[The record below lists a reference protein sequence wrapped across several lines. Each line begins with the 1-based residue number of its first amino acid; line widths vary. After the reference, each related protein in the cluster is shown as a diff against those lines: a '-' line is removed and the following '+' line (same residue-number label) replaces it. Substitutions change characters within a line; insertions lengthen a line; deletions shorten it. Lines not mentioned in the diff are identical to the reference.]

1 VGLLDKLKETFK
13 AEPKQL
19 ETFSGEGE
27 YLHVNTNPE
36 GFNIQAKRPANITS
50 SAGQVFG
57 DALYMSDK
65 NDRKWFSPEGLA
77 SSMTAESGPVQS
89 VHKIKANF
97 NNALLVTPDNVYK
110 VADAVKSNGGDFNK
124 FLQQSDY
131 DGLIIRGFD
140 DLGQNIA
147 DKMYDDLS
155 PLNME
160 YVTQDQVV
168 NFKPAE
174 NIIET
179 SSVNPRDYNKALM
192 TASEEADYER
202 LMNKDVKG
210 EPMWIDKAD
219 PTSWSFD
226 EKAPDYF
233 NEPELVEY
241 KPSVKSPYRQ
251 AMRASSDA
259 LRKVDA
265 KMVGKTLGIAGLPF
279 LFMNAQDTYASGI
292 EQGDS
297 PLKASARAGLEFAL
311 DAVSPF
317 GLESPE
323 VGKGSDVVNPSQ
335 PYFKQEGINYE
346 DLLKTGFESTIK

>member
-1 VGLLDKLKETFK
+1 MGLLDRVKEAFK
-13 AEPKQL
+13 AESKPL

-36 GFNIQAKRPANITS
+36 GFSIQSKRPTNITS

-110 VADAVKSNGGDFNK
+110 VADTVKSSNGDFQK

-160 YVTQDQVV
+160 YLTQDQVV

-174 NIIET
+174 NIVKTTEI
-179 SSVNPRDYNKALM
+179 NPRDYNKALM
-192 TASEEADYER
+192 TAAEEKAYQR
-202 LMNKDVKG
+202 RMNKNVKG

-219 PTSWSFD
+219 PMSWSFD
-226 EKAPDYF
+226 EEAPDYF
-233 NEPELVEY
+233 NEPKRVEY
-241 KPSVKSPYRQ
+241 KPSVKSPYRE
-251 AMRASSDA
+251 AMRASSEA

-279 LFMNAQDTYASGI
+279 MVMNAQDTYAAGI

-297 PLKASARAGLEFAL
+297 PLKAGTRAGLEFAL
-311 DAVSPF
+311 DAIAPLGVD
-317 GLESPE
+317 SPE
-323 VGKGSDVVNPSQ
+323 VGKGSDIVNPNQ
-335 PYFKQEGINYE
+335 PYFKQEGIEYE
-346 DLLKTGFESTIK
+346 DLTKTGFESTIK

>member
-1 VGLLDKLKETFK
+1 MSLWDKLKE
-13 AEPKQL
+13 AVSSEPKPL

-36 GFNIQAKRPANITS
+36 GFKVQAKRPDNITM

-77 SSMTAESGPVQS
+77 SSMTSESGPVQS
-89 VHKIKANF
+89 VHKIKADF

-110 VADAVKSNGGDFNK
+110 VADEVKRQGGDFQK
-124 FLQQSDY
+124 LLQQGDY

-147 DKMYDDLS
+147 DKMYDDFS

-160 YVTQDQVV
+160 YLVQDQVV
-168 NFKPAE
+168 NFKPSE
-174 NIIET
+174 NITKT
-179 SSVNPRDYNKALM
+179 SPVNPRDYNKALM
-192 TASEEADYER
+192 TAAEEKAYQR
-202 LMNKDVKG
+202 RKNKDVKG
-210 EPMWIDKAD
+210 EPMWIDKSD
-219 PTSWSFD
+219 PTAFSFD
-226 EKAPDYF
+226 DTPPEYF
-233 NEPELVEY
+233 NEPQRVEY
-241 KPSVKSPYRQ
+241 KPSVKSPYRD

-279 LFMNAQDTYASGI
+279 LFVNAQDTYAAGV

-297 PLKASARAGLEFAL
+297 PVKAGARAGLEFVV

-317 GLESPE
+317 GLDSPE
-323 VGKGSDVVNPSQ
+323 VGIGSDIVDPNQ
-335 PYFKQEGINYE
+335 PYFQQEGVEYE
-346 DLLKTGFESTIK
+346 DLQRTGFERTIK